1 MTNRRSGAPYQVMK
15 KHLSIRVA
23 PPLFI
28 LFALLLVVPVGSNI
42 SGARVETPPN
52 IVLIYADDLGYGDLG
67 SYGAQGYQTPNLD
80 RMAAEGIRLTSFYVA
95 TAVCSASR
103 AALLTGAYPHRIG
116 IRGALDHKARFGLN
130 PDEKTIAEV
139 LKERGYATAIFGKWH
154 LGHYPQFLPTRQGFD
169 EYYGLP
175 YSNDMWPNHPVTK
188 NYYPELP
195 LMEGERVVQL
205 NPDQSRLTTDYTAR
219 AVSFIERNQ
228 KRPFFLYLPHSM
240 PHVPLFV
247 SEKFKG
253 KTAQGLYGDV
263 IEELDWSVG
272 EVLRTIGRLGL
283 DRRTLVIFTSDN
295 GPWLPY
301 GNHAGSTGGLREG
314 KGTAWEGGVRVPFI
328 ARWPGRIP
336 AGMVSRRPLMTVD
349 LLPTFARLA
358 GAELTSDRRIDGQD
372 SWSILAGQRRKSSAT
387 RARYFYWLDEL
398 HAVRRDKWKLH
409 LPHPYRHLA
418 MAGRDGQPGSDETR
432 QTELALFD
440 LDNDP
445 AESNNVATQHPEIV
459 KQLMTDVEQ
468 ARQDLGDSLTG
479 RKGANLRPAAK
490 LQ

>member
-1 MTNRRSGAPYQVMK
+1 MRTTFK
-15 KHLSIRVA
+15 
-23 PPLFI
+23 I
-28 LFALLLVVPVGSNI
+28 LTTIFTLLLVL
-42 SGARVETPPN
+42 AVEASDSSKADAVVQRPPN
-52 IVLIYADDLGYGDLG
+52 VILIYADDLGYGDLG
-67 SYGAQGYQTPNLD
+67 SYGAQGYRTPNLD
-80 RMAAEGIRLTSFYVA
+80 RMAAEGIRLTNFYVA

-103 AALLTGAYPHRIG
+103 AALLTGAYPNRIG
-116 IRGALDHKARFGLN
+116 IRGALDHTAKIGLN
-130 PDEKTIAEV
+130 PEEETIAEV
-139 LKERGYATAIFGKWH
+139 LKRRNYATAIYGKWH
-154 LGHYPQFLPTRQGFD
+154 LGHHPQFLPTRQGFD

-175 YSNDMWPNHPVTK
+175 YSNDMWPNHPVTR

-195 LMEGERVVQL
+195 LIEGERVIQL

-219 AVSFIERNQ
+219 AVSFIERNRQ
-228 KRPFFLYLPHSM
+228 RPFFLYLPHSM

-272 EVLRTIGRLGL
+272 EILRTVGRLGL
-283 DRRTLVIFTSDN
+283 DRQTLVIFTSDN

-328 ARWPGRIP
+328 ARWPGHIP
-336 AGMVSRRPLMTVD
+336 AGVVSRAPLMTVD
-349 LLPTFARLA
+349 LLPTLARLA
-358 GAELTSDRRIDGQD
+358 EVRLDRNRLIDGVD
-372 SWSILAGQRRKSSAT
+372 SWSILAGQGRRSSAT
-387 RARYFYWLDEL
+387 RARYFYWLNEL

-418 MAGRDGQPGSDETR
+418 SAGHDGQPGKDDTW
-432 QTELALFD
+432 QTEIALFD

-445 AESNNVATQHPEIV
+445 AESNNVAAQYPAIV
-459 KQLMTDVEQ
+459 KQLMTDVEV
-468 ARQDLGDSLTG
+468 ARRDLGDSLTG
-479 RKGANLRPAAK
+479 RVGENVRPAAK

>member
-1 MTNRRSGAPYQVMK
+1 MRTTFK
-15 KHLSIRVA
+15 
-23 PPLFI
+23 I
-28 LFALLLVVPVGSNI
+28 LTTIFTLLLMLAVEASDSSKADAVVQ
-42 SGARVETPPN
+42 RPPN
-52 IVLIYADDLGYGDLG
+52 VILIYADDLGYGDLG
-67 SYGAQGYQTPNLD
+67 SYGAQGYRTPNLD
-80 RMAAEGIRLTSFYVA
+80 RMAAEGIRLTNFYVA

-103 AALLTGAYPHRIG
+103 AALLTGAYPNRIG
-116 IRGALDHKARFGLN
+116 IRGALDHTAKIGLN
-130 PDEKTIAEV
+130 PEEETIAEV
-139 LKERGYATAIFGKWH
+139 LKRRNYATAIYGKWH
-154 LGHYPQFLPTRQGFD
+154 LGHHPQFLPTRQGFD

-175 YSNDMWPNHPVTK
+175 YSNDMWPNHPVTR

-195 LMEGERVVQL
+195 LIEGERVIQL

-219 AVSFIERNQ
+219 AVSFIERNRQ
-228 KRPFFLYLPHSM
+228 RPFFLYLPHSM

-272 EVLRTIGRLGL
+272 EILRTVGRLGL
-283 DRRTLVIFTSDN
+283 DRQTLVIFTSDN

-328 ARWPGRIP
+328 ARWPGHIP
-336 AGMVSRRPLMTVD
+336 AGVVSRAPLMTVD
-349 LLPTFARLA
+349 LLPTLARLA
-358 GAELTSDRRIDGQD
+358 EVQLDRNRLIDGVD
-372 SWSILAGQRRKSSAT
+372 SWSILAGQGRRSSAT
-387 RARYFYWLDEL
+387 RARYFYWLNEL

-418 MAGRDGQPGSDETR
+418 SAGHDGQPGKDDTW
-432 QTELALFD
+432 QTEIALFD

-445 AESNNVATQHPEIV
+445 AESNNVAAQYPAIV
-459 KQLMTDVEQ
+459 KQLMTDVEV
-468 ARQDLGDSLTG
+468 ARRDLGDSLTG
-479 RKGANLRPAAK
+479 RVGENVRPAAK

>member
-1 MTNRRSGAPYQVMK
+1 MRTTFK
-15 KHLSIRVA
+15 
-23 PPLFI
+23 I
-28 LFALLLVVPVGSNI
+28 LTTIFTLLLVL
-42 SGARVETPPN
+42 AVEATDSSKADAVVQRPPN
-52 IVLIYADDLGYGDLG
+52 VILIYADDLGYGDLG
-67 SYGAQGYQTPNLD
+67 SYGAQGYRTPNLD
-80 RMAAEGIRLTSFYVA
+80 RMAEEGIRLTNFYVA

-103 AALLTGAYPHRIG
+103 AALLTGAYPNRIG
-116 IRGALDHKARFGLN
+116 IRGALDHTAKIGLN
-130 PDEKTIAEV
+130 PEEETIAEV
-139 LKERGYATAIFGKWH
+139 LKRRNYATAIYGKWH
-154 LGHYPQFLPTRQGFD
+154 LGHHPQFLPTRHGFD

-175 YSNDMWPNHPVTK
+175 YSNDMWPNHPVTR

-195 LMEGERVVQL
+195 LIEGERVIQL

-219 AVSFIERNQ
+219 AVSFIERNRQ
-228 KRPFFLYLPHSM
+228 RPFFLYLPHSM

-272 EVLRTIGRLGL
+272 EILRTVGRLGL
-283 DRRTLVIFTSDN
+283 DRQTLVIFTSDN

-328 ARWPGRIP
+328 ARWPGHIP
-336 AGMVSRRPLMTVD
+336 AGVVSRAPLMTVD
-349 LLPTFARLA
+349 LLPTLARLA
-358 GAELTSDRRIDGQD
+358 EVQLDRNRLIDGVD
-372 SWSILAGQRRKSSAT
+372 SRSILAGQGRRSSAT
-387 RARYFYWLDEL
+387 RARYFYWLNEL

-418 MAGRDGQPGSDETR
+418 SAGHDGRPGKDDTW
-432 QTELALFD
+432 QTEIALFD

-445 AESNNVATQHPEIV
+445 AESNNVAAQYPAIV
-459 KQLMTDVEQ
+459 KQLMTDVEV
-468 ARQDLGDSLTG
+468 ARRDLGDSLTG
-479 RKGANLRPAAK
+479 RVGENVRPAAK

>member
-1 MTNRRSGAPYQVMK
+1 
-15 KHLSIRVA
+15 
-23 PPLFI
+23 
-28 LFALLLVVPVGSNI
+28 
-42 SGARVETPPN
+42 
-52 IVLIYADDLGYGDLG
+52 
-67 SYGAQGYQTPNLD
+67 
-80 RMAAEGIRLTSFYVA
+80 
-95 TAVCSASR
+95 
-103 AALLTGAYPHRIG
+103 
-116 IRGALDHKARFGLN
+116 
-130 PDEKTIAEV
+130 
-139 LKERGYATAIFGKWH
+139 
-154 LGHYPQFLPTRQGFD
+154 
-169 EYYGLP
+169 
-175 YSNDMWPNHPVTK
+175 
-188 NYYPELP
+188 
-195 LMEGERVVQL
+195 
-205 NPDQSRLTTDYTAR
+205 
-219 AVSFIERNQ
+219 
-228 KRPFFLYLPHSM
+228 
-240 PHVPLFV
+240 
-247 SEKFKG
+247 
-253 KTAQGLYGDV
+253 V

-272 EVLRTIGRLGL
+272 EVLKTVARLGL

-336 AGMVSRRPLMTVD
+336 AGVDSQAPLMTVD

-358 GAELTSDRRIDGQD
+358 GAPLARERRLDGVD
-372 SWSILAGQRRKSSAT
+372 SWSILAGSRRRSSAT

-418 MAGRDGQPGSDETR
+418 TTGRDGQPGRDETR

-445 AESNNVATQHPEIV
+445 AESNNIATQYPEIV

-479 RKGANLRPAAK
+479 RKGINLRPVAK

>member
-1 MTNRRSGAPYQVMK
+1 MRTTFK
-15 KHLSIRVA
+15 
-23 PPLFI
+23 I
-28 LFALLLVVPVGSNI
+28 LTTIFTLLLVL
-42 SGARVETPPN
+42 AVEASDSSKADAVVQRPPN
-52 IVLIYADDLGYGDLG
+52 VILIYADDLGYGDLG
-67 SYGAQGYQTPNLD
+67 SYGAQGYRTPNLD
-80 RMAAEGIRLTSFYVA
+80 RMAAEGIRLTNFYVA

-103 AALLTGAYPHRIG
+103 AALLTGAYPNRIG
-116 IRGALDHKARFGLN
+116 IRGALDHTAKIGLN
-130 PDEKTIAEV
+130 PEEETIAEV
-139 LKERGYATAIFGKWH
+139 LKRRNYATAIYGKWH
-154 LGHYPQFLPTRQGFD
+154 LGHHPQFLPTRQGFD

-175 YSNDMWPNHPVTK
+175 YSNDMWPNHPVTR

-195 LMEGERVVQL
+195 LIEGERVIQL

-219 AVSFIERNQ
+219 AVSFIERNRQ
-228 KRPFFLYLPHSM
+228 RPFFLYLPHSM

-272 EVLRTIGRLGL
+272 EILRTVGRLGL
-283 DRRTLVIFTSDN
+283 DRQTLVIFTSDN

-328 ARWPGRIP
+328 ARWPGHIP
-336 AGMVSRRPLMTVD
+336 AGVVSRAPLMTVD
-349 LLPTFARLA
+349 LLPTLARLA
-358 GAELTSDRRIDGQD
+358 EVQLDRNRLIDGVD
-372 SWSILAGQRRKSSAT
+372 SWSILAGQGRRSSAT
-387 RARYFYWLDEL
+387 RARYFYWLNEL

-418 MAGRDGQPGSDETR
+418 SAGHDGQPGKDDTW
-432 QTELALFD
+432 QTEIALFD

-445 AESNNVATQHPEIV
+445 AESNNVAAQYPAIV
-459 KQLMTDVEQ
+459 KQLMTDVEV
-468 ARQDLGDSLTG
+468 ARRDLGDSLTG
-479 RKGANLRPAAK
+479 RVGENVRPAAK

>member
-1 MTNRRSGAPYQVMK
+1 MRTTFK
-15 KHLSIRVA
+15 
-23 PPLFI
+23 I
-28 LFALLLVVPVGSNI
+28 LNTIFTLLLMLAVEASDSSKADAVVQ
-42 SGARVETPPN
+42 RPPN
-52 IVLIYADDLGYGDLG
+52 VILIYADDLGYGDLG
-67 SYGAQGYQTPNLD
+67 SYGAQGYRTPNLD
-80 RMAAEGIRLTSFYVA
+80 RMAAEGIRLTNFYVA

-103 AALLTGAYPHRIG
+103 AALLTGAYPNRIG
-116 IRGALDHKARFGLN
+116 IKGALDHTAKIGLN
-130 PDEKTIAEV
+130 PEEETIAEV
-139 LKERGYATAIFGKWH
+139 LKRRNYATAIYGKWH
-154 LGHYPQFLPTRQGFD
+154 LGHHPQFLPTRQGFD

-175 YSNDMWPNHPVTK
+175 YSNDMWPNHPVTR

-195 LMEGERVVQL
+195 LIEGERVIQL

-219 AVSFIERNQ
+219 AVSFIERNRQ
-228 KRPFFLYLPHSM
+228 RPFFLYLPHSM

-272 EVLRTIGRLGL
+272 EILRTVGRLGL
-283 DRRTLVIFTSDN
+283 DRQTLVIFTSDN

-328 ARWPGRIP
+328 ARWPGHIP
-336 AGMVSRRPLMTVD
+336 AGVVSRAPLMTVD
-349 LLPTFARLA
+349 LLPTLARLA
-358 GAELTSDRRIDGQD
+358 EVQLDQNRLIDGVD
-372 SWSILAGQRRKSSAT
+372 SWSILAGQGRRSSAT
-387 RARYFYWLDEL
+387 RARYFYWLNEL

-418 MAGRDGQPGSDETR
+418 SAGHDGQPGKDDTW
-432 QTELALFD
+432 QTEIALFD

-445 AESNNVATQHPEIV
+445 AESNNVAAQYPAIV
-459 KQLMTDVEQ
+459 KQLMTDVEV
-468 ARQDLGDSLTG
+468 ARRDLGDSLTG
-479 RKGANLRPAAK
+479 RVGENVRPAAK